1 MNLTLYY
8 CPYSCATVP
17 WLALTEAGARFE
29 VRAVNLSRGEQTT
42 PEYRRINP
50 KQAVPV
56 LYIDSEPLT
65 ENVAIL
71 LWIGRHFPAARLVP
85 EDPDAELRL
94 ISFLAWCA
102 SGLHPW
108 LTPNALPQRYC
119 DLPDSAESVRRC
131 AHQMLKS
138 RYAVAE
144 QLLADG
150 RDWFFGEFSL
160 ADPYFFWALRR
171 GTQFQVDVSGLPRC
185 RAHLERMQQ
194 RTSVQQLMLFEQ
206 ATLQQFAK
214 TQ

>member
-1 MNLTLYY
+1 MRLVLYY
-8 CPYSCATVP
+8 CPHSCATVP
-17 WLALTEAGARFE
+17 WLALKEAGAPFE
-29 VRAVNLSRGEQTT
+29 VRAVNLPRGEQLT

-56 LYIDSEPLT
+56 LLIDGQPLT

-71 LWIGRHFPAARLVP
+71 LWIGRHFAATRLVP
-85 EDPDAELRL
+85 TQPDAELSM

-108 LTPNALPQRYC
+108 LTPNAIPQRYC
-119 DLPDSAESVRRC
+119 DLPDSAASVRRC
-131 AHQMLKS
+131 AHKMLQA

-144 QLLADG
+144 QMLADG
-150 RDWFFGEFSL
+150 RDWFFGEFSA
-160 ADPYFFWALRR
+160 ADPYFFWAFRR

-194 RTSVQQLMLFEQ
+194 RASVRELVAFEQ
-206 ATLQQFAK
+206 TTLEQFAK
-214 TQ
+214 VP